1 MSAVMAAA
9 AIDHCPAPAP
19 APAGTC
25 QEHGLQEAGGDEDEA
40 DAFRTITRSAQL
52 ANAQSGKRL
61 QEGQRI
67 PWYIVDPTGKA
78 IKDQR
83 REDASKRKLSS
94 TLSGIDRARTGALFE
109 RILLAWQ
116 PSIFPAW
123 DAVTGAATLL
133 ERTRNEQLRHQMLLH
148 QMLLGTRCSCTRCP
162 CTRCHCTR
170 CPCTTDAPA
179 PDAPA
184 HHSSHYHR
192 LAHSHIYTTRAVYTS
207 RVYLSRSPSRTG
219 IALVFTALCTPYEVG
234 FLPAAEAGFPNG
246 GRNLFIIN
254 RLIDIV
260 FIIDMFLQFFT

>member
-133 ERTRNEQLRHQMLLH
+133 ERTRNELLRHQMLLH
-148 QMLLGTRCSCTRCP
+148 QMLLGTRCSCI
-162 CTRCHCTR
+162 RCHCTR
-170 CPCTTDAPA
+170 CPCTPLVSLS
-179 PDAPA
+179 PPRPL
-184 HHSSHYHR
+184 SHLYHACR
-192 LAHSHIYTTRAVYTS
+192 VYLS
-207 RVYLSRSPSRTG
+207 CIYLSRSPSRTG